1 MAGLPNSSKAL
12 QQWQHLFEE
21 KGVSRTEQARQ
32 HLQQMLR
39 LGLPTRKHE
48 DWKYTPLEGLT
59 HSQFIQQC
67 ATISAAQRD
76 ALALQIDAVR
86 LVFVDGR
93 FMPELSDST
102 QNSGF
107 DVSVRDERQT
117 LAAPVHPEVFLH
129 LTESLAQCVTYIQ
142 VRRNQRP
149 TRPLLLMH
157 ITQGVDS
164 DELNTAHY
172 RHHLALAEGAEAT
185 VIEHYVS
192 LTAAK
197 HFTGARL
204 TMNVADN
211 AQLRHIKLA
220 FENASSYHFAHNDL
234 LLATDASAFSHSFL
248 LGAAVL
254 RHHSSS
260 QLNGENATLRL
271 NSLAMPVK
279 NEVCDTRTWLEH
291 NKGYCNSRQLHKT
304 IVSDKGRAVFNGL
317 INVAQHAIKTDGQMT
332 NNNLLLGKLAEVD
345 TKPQLEIYADDVKC
359 SHGATIGRIDDE
371 QMFYLQ
377 SRGIRQQEARHMIL
391 YAFAAELT
399 EAIHDSA
406 LKQQVLA
413 RIGQRL
419 PGAGMTFPVEKV
431 RADFPILQREV
442 NGLPLAYLDSAA
454 SAQKPN
460 QVIDAESAF
469 YRHGYAAVHRG
480 IHTLSAQATESM
492 ENVRKQASRFINARS
507 AEELVFVRGTTEG
520 INLVANSWGTENIRA
535 GDNIIISEME
545 HHANIVPWQMLCER
559 KGAELRV
566 IPLHPDGTLRLETLA
581 ALFDDRT
588 RLLAITHVSNVL
600 GTENPLP
607 DMIAL
612 ARQHGAKVLVDGAQ
626 AVMHHAVDVQAL
638 DCDFYVFSGHK
649 LYGPTGIGILYVKE
663 ALLQEMPPWEGGGS
677 MISTVSLT
685 QGTTWAKAPW
695 RFEAGTPNTGGIIG
709 LGAAIDYVT
718 SLGLDK
724 IGDYEQM
731 LMRYAL
737 EQLAQVPDITLYG
750 PAQRLGVITFNLGK
764 HHAYDV
770 GSFLDNYGIAVRTGH
785 HCAMPLMAWY
795 GVPAMCRASLAMYN
809 THEEVDRLVAGLT
822 RIHRLLG

>member
-1 MAGLPNSSKAL
+1 
-12 QQWQHLFEE
+12 
-21 KGVSRTEQARQ
+21 
-32 HLQQMLR
+32 
-39 LGLPTRKHE
+39 
-48 DWKYTPLEGLT
+48 
-59 HSQFIQQC
+59 
-67 ATISAAQRD
+67 
-76 ALALQIDAVR
+76 
-86 LVFVDGR
+86 
-93 FMPELSDST
+93 
-102 QNSGF
+102 
-107 DVSVRDERQT
+107 
-117 LAAPVHPEVFLH
+117 
-129 LTESLAQCVTYIQ
+129 
-142 VRRNQRP
+142 
-149 TRPLLLMH
+149 
-157 ITQGVDS
+157 
-164 DELNTAHY
+164 
-172 RHHLALAEGAEAT
+172 
-185 VIEHYVS
+185 
-192 LTAAK
+192 
-197 HFTGARL
+197 
-204 TMNVADN
+204 
-211 AQLRHIKLA
+211 
-220 FENASSYHFAHNDL
+220 
-234 LLATDASAFSHSFL
+234 
-248 LGAAVL
+248 
-254 RHHSSS
+254 
-260 QLNGENATLRL
+260 
-271 NSLAMPVK
+271 
-279 NEVCDTRTWLEH
+279 
-291 NKGYCNSRQLHKT
+291 
-304 IVSDKGRAVFNGL
+304 
-317 INVAQHAIKTDGQMT
+317 
-332 NNNLLLGKLAEVD
+332 
-345 TKPQLEIYADDVKC
+345 
-359 SHGATIGRIDDE
+359 
-371 QMFYLQ
+371 
-377 SRGIRQQEARHMIL
+377 
-391 YAFAAELT
+391 
-399 EAIHDSA
+399 
-406 LKQQVLA
+406 
-413 RIGQRL
+413 
-419 PGAGMTFPVEKV
+419 MTFPVEKV

-626 AVMHHAVDVQAL
+626 TVMHHVVDVQAL

-750 PAQRLGVITFNLGK
+750 PAQRLGVIAFNLGK

>member
-1 MAGLPNSSKAL
+1 
-12 QQWQHLFEE
+12 
-21 KGVSRTEQARQ
+21 
-32 HLQQMLR
+32 
-39 LGLPTRKHE
+39 
-48 DWKYTPLEGLT
+48 
-59 HSQFIQQC
+59 
-67 ATISAAQRD
+67 
-76 ALALQIDAVR
+76 
-86 LVFVDGR
+86 
-93 FMPELSDST
+93 
-102 QNSGF
+102 
-107 DVSVRDERQT
+107 
-117 LAAPVHPEVFLH
+117 
-129 LTESLAQCVTYIQ
+129 
-142 VRRNQRP
+142 
-149 TRPLLLMH
+149 
-157 ITQGVDS
+157 
-164 DELNTAHY
+164 
-172 RHHLALAEGAEAT
+172 
-185 VIEHYVS
+185 
-192 LTAAK
+192 
-197 HFTGARL
+197 
-204 TMNVADN
+204 
-211 AQLRHIKLA
+211 
-220 FENASSYHFAHNDL
+220 
-234 LLATDASAFSHSFL
+234 
-248 LGAAVL
+248 
-254 RHHSSS
+254 
-260 QLNGENATLRL
+260 
-271 NSLAMPVK
+271 
-279 NEVCDTRTWLEH
+279 
-291 NKGYCNSRQLHKT
+291 
-304 IVSDKGRAVFNGL
+304 
-317 INVAQHAIKTDGQMT
+317 
-332 NNNLLLGKLAEVD
+332 
-345 TKPQLEIYADDVKC
+345 
-359 SHGATIGRIDDE
+359 
-371 QMFYLQ
+371 
-377 SRGIRQQEARHMIL
+377 
-391 YAFAAELT
+391 
-399 EAIHDSA
+399 
-406 LKQQVLA
+406 
-413 RIGQRL
+413 
-419 PGAGMTFPVEKV
+419 MTFPVEKV

-559 KGAELRV
+559 KGAKLRV

-750 PAQRLGVITFNLGK
+750 PAQRLGVIAFNLGK

-822 RIHRLLG
+822 RIHRLLE

>member
-1 MAGLPNSSKAL
+1 
-12 QQWQHLFEE
+12 
-21 KGVSRTEQARQ
+21 
-32 HLQQMLR
+32 
-39 LGLPTRKHE
+39 
-48 DWKYTPLEGLT
+48 
-59 HSQFIQQC
+59 
-67 ATISAAQRD
+67 
-76 ALALQIDAVR
+76 
-86 LVFVDGR
+86 
-93 FMPELSDST
+93 
-102 QNSGF
+102 
-107 DVSVRDERQT
+107 
-117 LAAPVHPEVFLH
+117 
-129 LTESLAQCVTYIQ
+129 
-142 VRRNQRP
+142 
-149 TRPLLLMH
+149 
-157 ITQGVDS
+157 
-164 DELNTAHY
+164 
-172 RHHLALAEGAEAT
+172 
-185 VIEHYVS
+185 
-192 LTAAK
+192 
-197 HFTGARL
+197 
-204 TMNVADN
+204 
-211 AQLRHIKLA
+211 
-220 FENASSYHFAHNDL
+220 
-234 LLATDASAFSHSFL
+234 
-248 LGAAVL
+248 
-254 RHHSSS
+254 
-260 QLNGENATLRL
+260 
-271 NSLAMPVK
+271 
-279 NEVCDTRTWLEH
+279 
-291 NKGYCNSRQLHKT
+291 
-304 IVSDKGRAVFNGL
+304 
-317 INVAQHAIKTDGQMT
+317 
-332 NNNLLLGKLAEVD
+332 
-345 TKPQLEIYADDVKC
+345 
-359 SHGATIGRIDDE
+359 
-371 QMFYLQ
+371 
-377 SRGIRQQEARHMIL
+377 
-391 YAFAAELT
+391 
-399 EAIHDSA
+399 
-406 LKQQVLA
+406 
-413 RIGQRL
+413 
-419 PGAGMTFPVEKV
+419 MTFPVEKV

-566 IPLHPDGTLRLETLA
+566 IPLHPDGTLRLEILA
-581 ALFDDRT
+581 TLFDDRT

-626 AVMHHAVDVQAL
+626 AVMHHTVDVQAL

-677 MISTVSLT
+677 MIATVSLT

-709 LGAAIDYVT
+709 FGAAIDYVT

-750 PAQRLGVITFNLGK
+750 PAQRLGVIAFNLGK

>member
-1 MAGLPNSSKAL
+1 
-12 QQWQHLFEE
+12 
-21 KGVSRTEQARQ
+21 
-32 HLQQMLR
+32 
-39 LGLPTRKHE
+39 
-48 DWKYTPLEGLT
+48 
-59 HSQFIQQC
+59 
-67 ATISAAQRD
+67 
-76 ALALQIDAVR
+76 
-86 LVFVDGR
+86 
-93 FMPELSDST
+93 
-102 QNSGF
+102 
-107 DVSVRDERQT
+107 
-117 LAAPVHPEVFLH
+117 
-129 LTESLAQCVTYIQ
+129 
-142 VRRNQRP
+142 
-149 TRPLLLMH
+149 
-157 ITQGVDS
+157 
-164 DELNTAHY
+164 
-172 RHHLALAEGAEAT
+172 
-185 VIEHYVS
+185 
-192 LTAAK
+192 
-197 HFTGARL
+197 
-204 TMNVADN
+204 
-211 AQLRHIKLA
+211 
-220 FENASSYHFAHNDL
+220 
-234 LLATDASAFSHSFL
+234 
-248 LGAAVL
+248 
-254 RHHSSS
+254 
-260 QLNGENATLRL
+260 
-271 NSLAMPVK
+271 
-279 NEVCDTRTWLEH
+279 
-291 NKGYCNSRQLHKT
+291 
-304 IVSDKGRAVFNGL
+304 
-317 INVAQHAIKTDGQMT
+317 
-332 NNNLLLGKLAEVD
+332 
-345 TKPQLEIYADDVKC
+345 
-359 SHGATIGRIDDE
+359 
-371 QMFYLQ
+371 
-377 SRGIRQQEARHMIL
+377 
-391 YAFAAELT
+391 
-399 EAIHDSA
+399 
-406 LKQQVLA
+406 
-413 RIGQRL
+413 
-419 PGAGMTFPVEKV
+419 MTFPVEKV

-535 GDNIIISEME
+535 GDNIMISEME

-709 LGAAIDYVT
+709 LGAAIGYVT

-750 PAQRLGVITFNLGK
+750 PAQRLGVIAFNLGK

>member
-1 MAGLPNSSKAL
+1 
-12 QQWQHLFEE
+12 
-21 KGVSRTEQARQ
+21 
-32 HLQQMLR
+32 
-39 LGLPTRKHE
+39 
-48 DWKYTPLEGLT
+48 
-59 HSQFIQQC
+59 
-67 ATISAAQRD
+67 
-76 ALALQIDAVR
+76 
-86 LVFVDGR
+86 
-93 FMPELSDST
+93 
-102 QNSGF
+102 
-107 DVSVRDERQT
+107 
-117 LAAPVHPEVFLH
+117 
-129 LTESLAQCVTYIQ
+129 
-142 VRRNQRP
+142 
-149 TRPLLLMH
+149 
-157 ITQGVDS
+157 
-164 DELNTAHY
+164 
-172 RHHLALAEGAEAT
+172 
-185 VIEHYVS
+185 
-192 LTAAK
+192 
-197 HFTGARL
+197 
-204 TMNVADN
+204 
-211 AQLRHIKLA
+211 
-220 FENASSYHFAHNDL
+220 
-234 LLATDASAFSHSFL
+234 
-248 LGAAVL
+248 
-254 RHHSSS
+254 
-260 QLNGENATLRL
+260 
-271 NSLAMPVK
+271 
-279 NEVCDTRTWLEH
+279 
-291 NKGYCNSRQLHKT
+291 
-304 IVSDKGRAVFNGL
+304 
-317 INVAQHAIKTDGQMT
+317 
-332 NNNLLLGKLAEVD
+332 
-345 TKPQLEIYADDVKC
+345 
-359 SHGATIGRIDDE
+359 
-371 QMFYLQ
+371 
-377 SRGIRQQEARHMIL
+377 
-391 YAFAAELT
+391 
-399 EAIHDSA
+399 
-406 LKQQVLA
+406 
-413 RIGQRL
+413 
-419 PGAGMTFPVEKV
+419 MTFPVEKV

-566 IPLHPDGTLRLETLA
+566 IPLHPDGTLRLEILA
-581 ALFDDRT
+581 TLFDDRT

-600 GTENPLP
+600 GTENLLP
-607 DMIAL
+607 DMISL

-677 MISTVSLT
+677 MIATVSLT

-750 PAQRLGVITFNLGK
+750 PAQRLGVIAFNLGK

>member
-1 MAGLPNSSKAL
+1 
-12 QQWQHLFEE
+12 
-21 KGVSRTEQARQ
+21 
-32 HLQQMLR
+32 
-39 LGLPTRKHE
+39 
-48 DWKYTPLEGLT
+48 
-59 HSQFIQQC
+59 
-67 ATISAAQRD
+67 
-76 ALALQIDAVR
+76 
-86 LVFVDGR
+86 
-93 FMPELSDST
+93 
-102 QNSGF
+102 
-107 DVSVRDERQT
+107 
-117 LAAPVHPEVFLH
+117 
-129 LTESLAQCVTYIQ
+129 
-142 VRRNQRP
+142 
-149 TRPLLLMH
+149 
-157 ITQGVDS
+157 
-164 DELNTAHY
+164 
-172 RHHLALAEGAEAT
+172 
-185 VIEHYVS
+185 
-192 LTAAK
+192 
-197 HFTGARL
+197 
-204 TMNVADN
+204 
-211 AQLRHIKLA
+211 
-220 FENASSYHFAHNDL
+220 
-234 LLATDASAFSHSFL
+234 
-248 LGAAVL
+248 
-254 RHHSSS
+254 
-260 QLNGENATLRL
+260 
-271 NSLAMPVK
+271 
-279 NEVCDTRTWLEH
+279 
-291 NKGYCNSRQLHKT
+291 
-304 IVSDKGRAVFNGL
+304 
-317 INVAQHAIKTDGQMT
+317 
-332 NNNLLLGKLAEVD
+332 
-345 TKPQLEIYADDVKC
+345 
-359 SHGATIGRIDDE
+359 
-371 QMFYLQ
+371 
-377 SRGIRQQEARHMIL
+377 
-391 YAFAAELT
+391 
-399 EAIHDSA
+399 
-406 LKQQVLA
+406 
-413 RIGQRL
+413 
-419 PGAGMTFPVEKV
+419 MTFPVEKV
-431 RADFPILQREV
+431 RVDFPILQREV

-566 IPLHPDGTLRLETLA
+566 IPLYPDGTLRLETLA

-750 PAQRLGVITFNLGK
+750 PAQRLGVIAFNLGK

-809 THEEVDRLVAGLT
+809 IHEEVDRLVAGLT

>member
-1 MAGLPNSSKAL
+1 
-12 QQWQHLFEE
+12 
-21 KGVSRTEQARQ
+21 
-32 HLQQMLR
+32 
-39 LGLPTRKHE
+39 
-48 DWKYTPLEGLT
+48 
-59 HSQFIQQC
+59 
-67 ATISAAQRD
+67 
-76 ALALQIDAVR
+76 
-86 LVFVDGR
+86 
-93 FMPELSDST
+93 
-102 QNSGF
+102 
-107 DVSVRDERQT
+107 
-117 LAAPVHPEVFLH
+117 
-129 LTESLAQCVTYIQ
+129 
-142 VRRNQRP
+142 
-149 TRPLLLMH
+149 
-157 ITQGVDS
+157 
-164 DELNTAHY
+164 
-172 RHHLALAEGAEAT
+172 
-185 VIEHYVS
+185 
-192 LTAAK
+192 
-197 HFTGARL
+197 
-204 TMNVADN
+204 
-211 AQLRHIKLA
+211 
-220 FENASSYHFAHNDL
+220 
-234 LLATDASAFSHSFL
+234 
-248 LGAAVL
+248 
-254 RHHSSS
+254 
-260 QLNGENATLRL
+260 
-271 NSLAMPVK
+271 
-279 NEVCDTRTWLEH
+279 
-291 NKGYCNSRQLHKT
+291 
-304 IVSDKGRAVFNGL
+304 
-317 INVAQHAIKTDGQMT
+317 
-332 NNNLLLGKLAEVD
+332 
-345 TKPQLEIYADDVKC
+345 
-359 SHGATIGRIDDE
+359 
-371 QMFYLQ
+371 
-377 SRGIRQQEARHMIL
+377 
-391 YAFAAELT
+391 
-399 EAIHDSA
+399 
-406 LKQQVLA
+406 
-413 RIGQRL
+413 
-419 PGAGMTFPVEKV
+419 MTFPVEKV

-566 IPLHPDGTLRLETLA
+566 IPLHPDGTLRLEILA
-581 ALFDDRT
+581 TLFDDRT

-626 AVMHHAVDVQAL
+626 AVMHHTVDVQAL

-677 MISTVSLT
+677 MIATVSLT

-737 EQLAQVPDITLYG
+737 EQLAQIPDITLYG
-750 PAQRLGVITFNLGK
+750 PAQRLGVIAFNLGK

-809 THEEVDRLVAGLT
+809 THEEVDRLAAGLT